1 MLSCKKRG
9 RRTNAQAPPGQ
20 SNQPWSGTRLR
31 LRESVIRRPFD
42 SADLGMREYTK
53 KKQQQSEQLILLGLF
68 VELAKRRR

>member
-1 MLSCKKRG
+1 MRRRRQVNQTNRG
-9 RRTNAQAPPGQ
+9 VGQ
-20 SNQPWSGTRLR
+20 DCGL
-31 LRESVIRRPFD
+31 VIRRPFD